1 MSNRFAVLKEVN
13 TKSSNKTKKPNTT
26 KRKPL
31 QQTENTTEPKKR
43 GRPRAKR
50 SDPNYSQVTAYI
62 ETNIHKKVKIKL
74 LQQDNQQEFSELI
87 NSLLKNWLD
96 NSL

>member
-13 TKSSNKTKKPNTT
+13 TKSSNKEKKTKETSNKPIKQAKNTN
-26 KRKPL
+26 
-31 QQTENTTEPKKR
+31 NTLKKR

-62 ETNIHKKVKIKL
+62 ETEAHKKVKIKL
-74 LQQDNQQEFSELI
+74 LQQDKQQEFSELV
-87 NSLLKNWLD
+87 NQLLKDWLIK
-96 NSL
+96 